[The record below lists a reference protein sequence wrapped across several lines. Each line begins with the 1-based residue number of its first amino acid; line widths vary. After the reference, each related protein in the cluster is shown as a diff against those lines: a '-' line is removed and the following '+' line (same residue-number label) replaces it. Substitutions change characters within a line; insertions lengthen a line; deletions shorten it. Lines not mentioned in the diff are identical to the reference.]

1 MITAILGPMY
11 SGKSTMLYQ
20 KMERYYYAGKSIALI
35 RPKLDSR
42 GYFSHSIEN
51 RSVERIIKAS
61 SKNKEIRVDEFTTTL
76 CMELRA
82 YDAVFIDEYFMIKGC
97 SLEAKMSQ
105 SNQNVFFAGLIA
117 SSENKLFPE
126 TIELLPYC
134 DEIIKL
140 NGVCMI
146 CGFYSED
153 GIELSDKHKITL
165 NSSDDEN
172 RNRENKLR
180 FTFKEI
186 SNKYSGKFIKFV
198 MKKVIENSSEEPIYK
213 TYDVK
218 LQLAFFNDFDEF

>member
-61 SKNKEIRVDEFTTTL
+61 SKNKEIRVDEVTTTL

-146 CGFYSED
+146 CGSQIGNYSMYNET
-153 GIELSDKHKITL
+153 KTQ
-165 NSSDDEN
+165 
-172 RNRENKLR
+172 
-180 FTFKEI
+180 EI
-186 SNKYSGKFIKFV
+186 DIGDTNKYKCVCRECYEREKS
-198 MKKVIENSSEEPIYK
+198 
-213 TYDVK
+213 K
-218 LQLAFFNDFDEF
+218 L